1 MSDDFFAPPP
11 FDPTSGLASLKRSLR
26 DLKLVER
33 GGAFEFNGQPAMRAR
48 VDGAV
53 LVLEIARRPS
63 RSPDWERSEAR
74 DHAMLRK
81 FTDEL
86 KKRVARWADARGED

>member
-11 FDPTSGLASLKRSLR
+11 FNPESALATLQRSLR
-26 DLKLVER
+26 DLRLAER
-33 GGAFEFNGQPAMRAR
+33 AGAFELRGQPVARAR

-53 LVLEIARRPS
+53 LHLDLARRPA
-63 RSPDWERSEAR
+63 RTPDWDTFEAR
-74 DHAMLRK
+74 DHAQLRK

-86 KKRVARWADARGED
+86 KRRLARWSDGGSED